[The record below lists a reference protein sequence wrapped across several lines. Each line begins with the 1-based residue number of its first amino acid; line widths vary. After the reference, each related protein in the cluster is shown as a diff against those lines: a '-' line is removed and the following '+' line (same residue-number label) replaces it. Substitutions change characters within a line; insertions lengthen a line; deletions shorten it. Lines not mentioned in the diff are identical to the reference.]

1 MLRTK
6 EAFPDI
12 PPLIVY
18 YRVMEKP
25 NRIIY
30 FGLSLDWPNA
40 DVI

>member
-18 YRVMEKP
+18 YRVTEQP
-25 NRIIY
+25 NRIVY
-30 FGLSLDWPNA
+30 LSLSPDWSKP